1 MRHLLITAHWLLIT
15 FLAACS
21 SPTPQP
27 AMPEAITFY
36 VIRLNPPALLE
47 YSDDFALQREL
58 PLDLPCGLAAVFPA
72 PRGPRLALELT
83 CINGPVVQV
92 LDTESGGMTTPFT
105 ESDSHFLAWTP
116 DGRGLILRVDSI
128 AYPRLIRFD
137 VEDAS
142 LDELPL
148 TAFTYDLSFPPDG
161 KTLTYSFSRGLGL
174 GSELWAATPS
184 ASRTWQV
191 RAEASQ
197 IITFARW
204 SPDGKHIA
212 FINLPDSATPFPMG
226 ELWVMDSD
234 GGNARPLAAADA
246 GHGYAAAWSPDSTR
260 LAFVARENPGDAAV
274 EQAAGALV
282 SNIYLVEVG
291 TGVIA
296 PITKFG
302 NTLVEAPVWSPD
314 GTRIAFSAVTDGTI
328 QVWLA
333 DPASGEVTPLE
344 SGGPACCP
352 GWMRK

>member
-1 MRHLLITAHWLLIT
+1 
-15 FLAACS
+15 
-21 SPTPQP
+21 
-27 AMPEAITFY
+27 MPEVITFY
-36 VIRLNPPALLE
+36 VFRLNPPALLE
-47 YSDDFALQREL
+47 YSGDFAIQREL
-58 PLDLPCGLAAVFPA
+58 QLDLPCGLAAVFPA
-72 PRGPRLALELT
+72 PRGPRLALELS

-92 LDTESGGMTTPFT
+92 LDTESGGTTTPFT
-105 ESDSHFLAWTP
+105 ESDSHFLAWTS

-128 AYPRLIRFD
+128 AYPRLVRFD
-137 VEDAS
+137 IEDTS

-148 TAFTYDLSFPPDG
+148 TAFTYDLSFSPDG

-184 ASRTWQV
+184 ASRTWQI
-191 RAEASQ
+191 RAEAAQ

-204 SPDGKHIA
+204 SPDGKRIA

-260 LAFVARENPGDAAV
+260 IAFVARENPDDAAV

-282 SNIYLVEVG
+282 SNIYLVEAG
-291 TGVIA
+291 RGVIT
-296 PITKFG
+296 PVTQFG

-314 GTRIAFSAVTDGTI
+314 GARIAFSAVTDGTI

-333 DPASGEVTPLE
+333 DLASGEVTPLE

>member
-1 MRHLLITAHWLLIT
+1 
-15 FLAACS
+15 
-21 SPTPQP
+21 
-27 AMPEAITFY
+27 MPETAAFY
-36 VIRLNPPALLE
+36 VVRLDPPALLE
-47 YSDDFALQREL
+47 YTSDFTLQREL
-58 PLDLPCGLAAVFPA
+58 PLNLPCGLAAVFPA
-72 PRGPRLALELT
+72 PRGPLLALELT

-92 LDTESGGMTTPFT
+92 LDTESGGTTTPFT
-105 ESDSHFLAWTP
+105 ESDSHYLAWTP

-128 AYPRLIRFD
+128 ADPRLVRFD
-137 VEDAS
+137 VADSTLEQ
-142 LDELPL
+142 LPL
-148 TAFTYDLSFPPDG
+148 TAFTYDLSFSPDG
-161 KTLTYSFSRGLGL
+161 RTLTYSFSRGLGL

-184 ASRTWQV
+184 GGRARQI
-191 RAEASQ
+191 RAEAGQ

-204 SPDGKHIA
+204 SPNGQHIA

-260 LAFVARENPGDAAV
+260 IAFVARENPGEAAV

-282 SNIYLVEVG
+282 SNIYLVEVE
-291 TGVIA
+291 TSVIT
-296 PITKFG
+296 PVTQFG

-314 GTRIAFSAVTDGTI
+314 GARIAFSAVTDGTI

-333 DPASGEVTPLE
+333 DPVSGEVTPLE

>member
-1 MRHLLITAHWLLIT
+1 
-15 FLAACS
+15 
-21 SPTPQP
+21 
-27 AMPEAITFY
+27 MPETATLY
-36 VIRLNPPALLE
+36 VIRFDPPALLE
-47 YSDDFALQREL
+47 YDSNFTLQREL

-72 PRGPRLALELT
+72 PRGPFLALELT

-92 LDTESGGMTTPFT
+92 LDTGKGEMTTPFT

-128 AYPRLIRFD
+128 ANPRLVCFD
-137 VEDAS
+137 VNDAS
-142 LDELPL
+142 LDQLPL
-148 TAFTYDLSFPPDG
+148 TSFTYDMAFSPDA

-191 RAEASQ
+191 RAEAAQ

-204 SPDGKHIA
+204 SPDGKRIA

-260 LAFVARENPGDAAV
+260 IAFVARENPGDASV
-274 EQAAGALV
+274 EQAAGALI
-282 SNIYLVEVG
+282 SNIYMVEIE
-291 TGVIA
+291 TGILTPV
-296 PITKFG
+296 TRFG
-302 NTLVEAPVWSPD
+302 NTLVETPVWSPD
-314 GTRIAFSAVTDGTI
+314 GMDIAFSAVTDGTI

-333 DPASGEVTPLE
+333 DLASGKVTPLE